1 MMTMIVV
8 WPIYRLLV
16 IFLRFQAAVNI
27 TFSVNKWSV

>member
-16 IFLRFQAAVNI
+16 IFLRFQAAVN
-27 TFSVNKWSV
+27 SLWAG